1 MESYVRETIRRRV
14 HSSVIF
20 RCVLQTFIL
29 AILAGC
35 TLAPVREVD
44 WPADIPPKSYYER
57 LYDNDAADRAAQTE
71 DEYLTWVIRFYV
83 GWEGFP
89 SGWRDISREASDTV
103 PPERHEVV
111 RNKFS
116 RLGKFISGEWAKDAV
131 SRVIFTNTVAVWGDA
146 LFEAAEREEV
156 EALLDRVGGDVESL
170 LARQLDPETITL
182 DRYYADT
189 DYEFPFVP

>member
-1 MESYVRETIRRRV
+1 MIIRCAL
-14 HSSVIF
+14 HI
-20 RCVLQTFIL
+20 LTL

-35 TLAPVREVD
+35 VLAPVRDVD
-44 WPADIPPKSYYER
+44 WPEDIPPKSYYER
-57 LYDNDAADRAAQTE
+57 LYDSDAADRAAQTE

-89 SGWRDISREASDTV
+89 QGWRDISREATATV
-103 PPERHEVV
+103 SPERREVV

-116 RLGKFISGEWAKDAV
+116 RLGKFISGEWAKNAA
-131 SRVIFTNTVAVWGDA
+131 SRVIFTPTVAAWGDA

-156 EALLDRVGGDVESL
+156 EALLDRVGEDVKNL
-170 LARQLDPETITL
+170 LARQLDPEAITL

-189 DYEFPFVP
+189 DDRFPFAP